1 VSAVRTDS
9 GRARILVAPV
19 TVSPTKPFT
28 PTHVKHLLL
37 IDALCRATADI
48 ADVDCV
54 YDHLAYAPAGQTVSF
69 WEYLDRTCPGHDFAE
84 ATEEE
89 IGELYVRHHA
99 EGGGVTYQRLMPY
112 VERVR
117 GERWLHPSAR
127 RVLDIW
133 RGHYRTLNLFDP
145 RLGEDGPPVLPDA
158 ELIDLLAA
166 RDLGIDGRPVGG
178 PVYLDLSAQ
187 GIPLRRLVS
196 AAGQAN
202 YLTCVLGQLVPI
214 AGRYEL
220 VVLVHDRELREDYVL
235 VERVLQAF
243 GARVARVEMARV
255 ALHGVVASSRRGG
268 WAGFTLGALR
278 GLVDADDH
286 AFRLALRLYLL
297 AALGRPNAGS
307 FRVDEL
313 RRWAG
318 RAQRLHAGAAGDGVA
333 LTPFL
338 QRLARDTSY
347 VDPYRLTAQ
356 LLTRSGQV
364 PVRQLLDRV
373 YP

>member
-1 VSAVRTDS
+1 MSA
-9 GRARILVAPV
+9 AMPAILVAPV
-19 TVSPTKPFT
+19 TVSPTKPLT
-28 PTHVKHLLL
+28 PTHVKHLLVT
-37 IDALCRATADI
+37 DALCRATAGI
-48 ADVDCV
+48 ADVECV
-54 YDHLAYAPAGQTVSF
+54 YDHLAYAPAGQTVAF
-69 WEYLDRTCPGHDFAE
+69 WEYLDRTWPGRDFAA

-99 EGGGVTYQRLMPY
+99 EPGPAADDRLAPY

-117 GERWLHPSAR
+117 AERWLHPSAR

-133 RGHYRTLNLFDP
+133 RGHYGTLNLFDP
-145 RLGEDGPPVLPDA
+145 RLGEQGPPVLPVP
-158 ELIDLLAA
+158 ELIERLAA
-166 RDLGIDGRPVGG
+166 RDLAIDGRPVGG

-196 AAGQAN
+196 PAGQAN
-202 YLTCVLGQLVPI
+202 YLTCVLGQLLPI
-214 AGRYEL
+214 AGRYDL
-220 VVLVHDRELREDYVL
+220 VVLIHDPDLREDYVL
-235 VERVLQAF
+235 VQRVLAAF
-243 GARVARVEMARV
+243 GAQATRIEVARVP
-255 ALHGVVASSRRGG
+255 LDGVVASSRRGG

-278 GLVDADDH
+278 GRVDAGDH

-297 AALGRPNAGS
+297 AVLGRPNAGS

-313 RRWAG
+313 RRWVG
-318 RAQRLHAGAAGDGVA
+318 RAERLHAGTEAGDVA

-338 QRLARDTSY
+338 RRLARDTRY